1 MFKHDVPVA
10 TSNTVCDM
18 NIHDA
23 IAHIEEHAMTTTLD
37 PSPESPHSWSDSF
50 INSAARPTNIDDLER
65 ALMSFSLTPREYME
79 GNTYSK
85 IQHQHT

>member
-65 ALMSFSLTPREYME
+65 ALMSFKQRRVE
-79 GNTYSK
+79 TYQGDS
-85 IQHQHT
+85 IEQSEQF